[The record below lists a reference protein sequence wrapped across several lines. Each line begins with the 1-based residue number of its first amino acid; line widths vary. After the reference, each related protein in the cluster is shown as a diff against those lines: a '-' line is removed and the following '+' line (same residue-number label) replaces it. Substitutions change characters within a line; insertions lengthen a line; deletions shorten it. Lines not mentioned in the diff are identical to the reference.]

1 MQPSKN
7 TKTQIKG
14 TKIKNA
20 LKKTSKGEKVTY
32 SLMCVFV
39 LFVCAKERKWKMEN
53 TDIYRLSEPRC
64 VCRLSEPT
72 SEIFL

>member
-1 MQPSKN
+1 MH
-7 TKTQIKG
+7 
-14 TKIKNA
+14 

-72 SEIFL
+72 YEIFL